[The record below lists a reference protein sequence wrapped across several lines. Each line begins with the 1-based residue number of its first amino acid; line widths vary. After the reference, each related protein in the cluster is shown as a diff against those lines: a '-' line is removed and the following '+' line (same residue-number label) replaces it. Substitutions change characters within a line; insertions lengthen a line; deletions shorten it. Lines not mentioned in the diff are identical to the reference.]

1 MITRCY
7 QQTASSPTV
16 ALKRTF
22 GCSLAITLKQ
32 ARKMTIDTQSETL
45 VPINAAPSHI
55 PTRPHV
61 ATVWRWIQR
70 GVRGVR
76 LDTVLIGGKRFTSTE
91 AIARFIGG
99 TTAASDPTPT
109 GKTPT
114 RSKARQAAIEQAER
128 EFETVGSR

>member
-1 MITRCY
+1 M
-7 QQTASSPTV
+7 
-16 ALKRTF
+16 
-22 GCSLAITLKQ
+22 
-32 ARKMTIDTQSETL
+32 IDTQSETL
-45 VPINAAPSHI
+45 VPINAAPMHV

-70 GVRGVR
+70 GVRGVK
-76 LDTVLIGGKRFTSTE
+76 LDTVLIGGKRYTSTE

-109 GKTPT
+109 STTPS
-114 RSKARQAAIEQAER
+114 RSKAREAEIERAER